1 MCAKEKVKLH
11 PSVSQFK
18 EFVQKHPKIVKDVR
32 NGNKTW
38 QQLYQDWF
46 LVGESDE
53 IWNEYRS
60 EEEIKELEDSQE
72 EKPNSQMLGKVMSFF
87 RNIDPEQMQGQM
99 NNLQN
104 IATNIQQLVGIFR
117 GTEQSN
123 ESEIKQQ
130 NPFTFQND

>member
-1 MCAKEKVKLH
+1 MCAKEKIKLH

-32 NGNKTW
+32 NGNKSW
-38 QQLYQDWF
+38 QELYQEWY
-46 LVGESDE
+46 LVGETDE
-53 IWNEYRS
+53 IWNEYRT
-60 EEEIKELEDSQE
+60 EEEIEQSKITNE
-72 EKPNSQMLGKVMSFF
+72 EIPNSKVLGRVMSFF

-104 IATNIQQLVGIFR
+104 IASNIQQLVGIFR
-117 GTEQSN
+117 GTDVEN
-123 ESEIKQQ
+123 EPDNKQQ

>member
-1 MCAKEKVKLH
+1 MCAKEKIKLH

-18 EFVQKHPKIVKDVR
+18 EFVQKHPKMIKDVR
-32 NGNKTW
+32 QGNKTW

-46 LVGESDE
+46 LVGEEDE
-53 IWNEYRS
+53 VWNEYRT
-60 EEEIKELEDSQE
+60 EEEMMLMEQE
-72 EKPNSQMLGKVMSFF
+72 AEEEQPNSKMLGKVMSFF

-117 GTEQSN
+117 GTE
-123 ESEIKQQ
+123 EIKEEVKQT

>member
-1 MCAKEKVKLH
+1 MCAKEKIKLH

-18 EFVQKHPKIVKDVR
+18 EFVQKHPKMIKDVR
-32 NGNKTW
+32 QGNKTW

-46 LVGESDE
+46 LVGEEDE
-53 IWNEYRS
+53 VWNEYRT
-60 EEEIKELEDSQE
+60 EEEMILMEQE
-72 EKPNSQMLGKVMSFF
+72 AEEEQPNSKMLGKVMSFF

-117 GTEQSN
+117 GTED
-123 ESEIKQQ
+123 IKEEVKQT

>member
-1 MCAKEKVKLH
+1 MCAKEKIKLH

-18 EFVQKHPKIVKDVR
+18 EFVQKHPKIIKEVR
-32 NGNKTW
+32 SGNQTW
-38 QQLYQDWF
+38 QGLYQDWF
-46 LVGESDE
+46 LVGEDDA
-53 IWNEYRS
+53 IWNEYRT
-60 EEEIKELEDSQE
+60 EEELKAIEEVAEE
-72 EKPNSQMLGKVMSFF
+72 EKPNSKMLGKVMSFF

-117 GTEQSN
+117 GTEST
-123 ESEIKQQ
+123 EPEVKQQ

>member
-18 EFVQKHPKIVKDVR
+18 SFVQKHPKIIADVR

-38 QQLYQDWF
+38 QELYQEWY

-53 IWNEYRS
+53 IWNEYRT
-60 EEEIKELEDSQE
+60 EEELKELKIKEV
-72 EKPNSQMLGKVMSFF
+72 PNSKMLGKVMSFF

-104 IATNIQQLVGIFR
+104 IATNIQQLVSIFR
-117 GTEQSN
+117 GNTTN
-123 ESEIKQQ
+123 EHSDETQQ
-130 NPFTFQND
+130 NPFTFQKD